1 MTFARG
7 RNGDVYGV
15 NGHGRGF
22 RWDGVTA
29 NVEQLGITAPASKPT
44 LTANSTSP
52 KYYIR
57 GVDIIDGGFAY
68 KKVPD
73 VTFTGGG
80 GSGAAAK
87 VELLEGRINRL
98 AMLDYGA
105 NYTSAP
111 AVSVGEPDGTSPAG
125 TGATFAV
132 TASGGIAEA
141 YITNVGSGYT
151 SAPSITLSG
160 GSGSGALLR
169 ASIDSTGS
177 VVAVEILN
185 PGTGYTSEPT
195 LTFSAAPPG
204 GTTATGSAAVG
215 YTVTSVSISA
225 SGSGYS
231 GRPRLTFSSSDG
243 GGAYAECTVG
253 TGANAGQITA
263 VTLRQGGFYRV
274 KPTASIVTPP
284 GLLPRPAQLTAVT
297 QPAIRGKYWAAIRYV
312 DDTADP
318 IPSSI
323 SELAEIELSAPAES
337 LSWAWSNTG
346 VEARAHKLELWR
358 SSADQA
364 LVLYRVASLSKVAGS
379 FPTTYTDTVSDA
391 DLIDPNR
398 ANFGALP
405 IVLPN
410 GQPNARRFEPPP
422 TDKSVVVMFQ
432 DRAWYGVDTS
442 GSEPNSLYFSEVD
455 EPESVPDTNELV
467 IQQNMKGTDQ
477 VAALM
482 PFGASMIV
490 FQKRH
495 AYRLSYAAQ
504 PVIDAT
510 ITLMAQRGCLNQ
522 RCWDT
527 HDGVAYVA
535 DASGVYSFDGNSAVP
550 LSDAVDTFWADNV
563 IHFGSSKWFFLRV
576 DPATRIVRFFFS
588 VAAGMPDRALCY
600 HPTTKAWWLE
610 QYAQTIAAAD
620 CVASGGRNR
629 LACGGESGSLYL
641 LDEGN
646 QDYTAA
652 GSAAAVA
659 CAIRTGNMAL
669 DPKSSDRSIRFLY
682 TPTAANC
689 TLSLALHFNNSATA
703 RQSAVR
709 TDRGTG
715 FTSEAGQPATLN
727 LKSSRSALGDAT
739 GYATCAYAGRVD
751 DLSAGADRHIAIN
764 VSVTRPS
771 AEGVTL
777 HGIAL
782 MGAAQ

>member
-29 NVEQLGITAPASKPT
+29 YVEQLGITAPAGKPT
-44 LTANSTSP
+44 LSANTSSP
-52 KYYIR
+52 KYFIR
-57 GVDIIDGGFAY
+57 SVDIIDGGFAY
-68 KKVPD
+68 KKVPN
-73 VTFTGGG
+73 VTFAGGG

-87 VELLEGRINRL
+87 AELMDGRVHRI

-111 AVSVGEPDGTSPAG
+111 SVTVGEPDGTSPAG
-125 TGATFAV
+125 SGATFTV
-132 TASGGIAEA
+132 SASGGIVEV
-141 YITNVGSGYT
+141 YLSNVGAGYT
-151 SAPSITLSG
+151 SAPTVTLSG

-169 ASIDSTGS
+169 TTIDSSGS
-177 VVAVEILN
+177 VAAVEILN

-195 LTFSAAPPG
+195 ITFSAAPGG
-204 GTTATGSAAVG
+204 GTTAAGSAVVG
-215 YTVTSVSISA
+215 YVVTSVSVTSA
-225 SGSGYS
+225 GSGYA
-231 GRPRLTFSSSDG
+231 GRPRLTFTSTDG
-243 GGAYAECTVG
+243 SGAYAECTVG
-253 TGANAGQITA
+253 TGNDAGKITA

-284 GLLPRPAQLTAVT
+284 ALLPRPAMLTAVT
-297 QPAIRGKYWAAIRYV
+297 QPAQRGKYWAAIRYV
-312 DDTADP
+312 DDTSDP

-323 SELAEIELSAPAES
+323 SDLAEIELASPAES
-337 LSWAWSNTG
+337 LAWTWSNSG
-346 VEARAHKLELWR
+346 IEDRVSKIELWR

-364 LVLYRVASLSKVAGS
+364 LVLYRVTSLSKVAGV
-379 FPTTYTDTVSDA
+379 FPTSYTDSLADA

-398 ANFGALP
+398 AGFGALP

-410 GQPNARRFEPPP
+410 GQPNARRFQPPP
-422 TDKSVVVMFQ
+422 TDKSSMVMFQ

-455 EPESVPDTNELV
+455 EPESVPDTNEIV

-482 PFGASMIV
+482 PFGASLIV

-495 AYRLSYAAQ
+495 AYRVSYAAQ

-527 HDGVAYVA
+527 YDGVAYVA
-535 DASGVYSFDGNSAVP
+535 DAVGVYAFDGNAATP

-563 IHFGSSKWFFLRV
+563 IHFASSKWCFLRV
-576 DPATRIVRFFFS
+576 DPATRIVRFFFAVS
-588 VAAGMPDRALCY
+588 AGMPDRALCY

-629 LACGGESGSLYL
+629 MAAGGQSGSLYL
-641 LDEGN
+641 LDDGH
-646 QDYTAA
+646 QDYTSAGAA
-652 GSAAAVA
+652 TGIA
-659 CAIRTGNMAL
+659 CTLRTGNMAL
-669 DPKSSDRSIRFLY
+669 DPKEQDRSIRFLY
-682 TPTAANC
+682 KPTTADCNLA
-689 TLSLALHFNNSATA
+689 LALHFNNSAAA
-703 RQSAVR
+703 RPSAVR

-715 FTSEAGQPATLN
+715 FTTEAGQSATLN
-727 LKSSRSALGDAT
+727 MKVTRSALGDAT
-739 GYATCAYAGRVD
+739 GYATCAYAGRID
-751 DLSAGADRHIAIN
+751 DLSAGADRHIAAD

-771 AEGVTL
+771 AEGVII

-782 MGAAQ
+782 MGASQ